1 MELFIRIVDGA
12 PFEHPIMGDNFR
24 EAFPHIDTENL
35 PPEFARFVRVAM
47 PTIGVYEVYEGAS
60 YGLVNG
66 VYTDVHD
73 VRQMTEQEKTDKQD
87 QTKENWAAPGGGGFA
102 SWIFNEETCRFRA
115 PVEPPEPT
123 GGKHYRWEED
133 SLSWVEFVVPT
144 E

>member
-35 PPEFARFVRVAM
+35 PPEFARFVRVAI

-60 YGLVNG
+60 YGLVDG

-73 VRQMTEQEKTDKQD
+73 VRQITEQEKTDKQD
-87 QTKENWAAPGGGGFA
+87 LVKNDWIANNGYA
-102 SWIFNEETCRFRA
+102 SWHFDEETCRFRA
-115 PVEPPEPT
+115 PVEPPALT
-123 GGKHYRWEED
+123 DDKAYRWEET
-133 SLSWVEFVVPT
+133 SLSWVEFVPPT

>member
-47 PTIGVYEVYEGAS
+47 PTIGVYEVYEGVS
-60 YGLVNG
+60 YGLVDG

-73 VRQMTEQEKTDKQD
+73 VRQMTELEKTDKQD
-87 QTKENWAAPGGGGFA
+87 IVKAEWATNGYA

-115 PVEPPEPT
+115 PVEPPALT
-123 GGKHYRWEED
+123 SDTAYRWEED
-133 SLSWVEFVVPT
+133 SLSWVEFVPPT